1 MAAVPAKD
9 LMTTATSDE
18 MMELAEGQELFS
30 SNLFR
35 LQLAELLSE
44 VRINYKKAK
53 RTNKLLHGL
62 KDTLEGLSSCE
73 VCTAPSL
80 PASSQGHSTLLLC
93 QLSVNAMCMPSLT
106 AGHH

>member
-1 MAAVPAKD
+1 MRSATRPDTIVAAVPAKD

-18 MMELAEGQELFS
+18 MMELAEGRELFS

-44 VRINYKKAK
+44 VRINYRKAK

-62 KDTLEGLSSCE
+62 KDTLEALPSHE
-73 VCTAPSL
+73 VSTAACSL
-80 PASSQGHSTLLLC
+80 PRASARARLRSC
-93 QLSVNAMCMPSLT
+93 
-106 AGHH
+106 